1 MKSVSVIDKA
11 FSMSEQNK
19 MLKEILNSSN
29 IEKMEDLKQNY
40 IMPILKE
47 KNIEMPDDDFIIETW
62 KKTSD
67 YTMGFIKRW
76 MDGYIKKDLEQKYNY
91 LNHQKLMPNMT
102 RFSSKVFDVEEEDKK
117 LLANM
122 FAEFI
127 YKLSTFETKC
137 NEYLNDYIIP
147 ILEKEETIIFDMSST
162 DENIQTITQK
172 TLELFLKYIHEHG
185 SMTFHNSIFEGQN
198 PEEIIDMVNYFNF
211 LYVDDIKT
219 KETLAK
225 LLCNVFIFHYNNNN
239 IDLTKKPS
247 ANIKYLYLAV
257 PKEWLEMSED
267 EFDKWVDEQDLD

>member
-19 MLKEILNSSN
+19 MLKEIINSNN
-29 IEKMEDLKQNY
+29 IEKMEEFKQNY

-76 MDGYIKKDLEQKYNY
+76 IDGYIRKNIERKYNY
-91 LNHQKLMPNMT
+91 LNHQKIMPNMT
-102 RFSSKVFDVEEEDKK
+102 RFSSKIFDIEDEDKK
-117 LLANM
+117 MLGNL

-147 ILEKEETIIFDMSST
+147 ILEKEDTIIFDMSST
-162 DENIQTITQK
+162 DEITKIITQN

-185 SMTFHNSIFEGQN
+185 AMTFHNSIFEEN
-198 PEEIIDMVNYFNF
+198 DFEEIEDLFNYFNF
-211 LYVDDIKT
+211 LYIDNIET
-219 KETLAK
+219 KEMVAK
-225 LLCNVFIFHYNNNN
+225 LLCDTFIYNYNKM
-239 IDLTKKPS
+239 DLTKKPS

-257 PKEWLEMSED
+257 PNEWLD
-267 EFDKWVDEQDLD
+267 DDDDFDIDK